1 MAKEIDI
8 TIENKLITEKRDIN
22 VFHHSTRSAH
32 IISHQSSITLPLRS
46 AGDGEDDYLL
56 ISVVKG
62 PGYLWMDCVINL
74 PSWANFDFSLEGK
87 LNVTHSTDA
96 GRTVLKIP
104 PGPPTW
110 ELKITRPTRLSPIG
124 SLTVNNAN
132 TVIIGENTRE
142 HGA

>member
-22 VFHHSTRSAH
+22 VFHHSTRSGH

-46 AGDGEDDYLL
+46 VGDGEDDYLR
-56 ISVVKG
+56 ISIVSG
-62 PGYLWMDCVINL
+62 PGHLWMDCVINL
-74 PSWANFDFSLEGK
+74 PSWANFDLSLEGK
-87 LNVTHSTDA
+87 LNVTHSTDK

-104 PGPPTW
+104 PGPPFW
-110 ELKITRPTRLSPIG
+110 ELKLTRPTGLSSIG
-124 SLTVNNAN
+124 PLTVNNADS
-132 TVIIGENTRE
+132 VIIGENSRE